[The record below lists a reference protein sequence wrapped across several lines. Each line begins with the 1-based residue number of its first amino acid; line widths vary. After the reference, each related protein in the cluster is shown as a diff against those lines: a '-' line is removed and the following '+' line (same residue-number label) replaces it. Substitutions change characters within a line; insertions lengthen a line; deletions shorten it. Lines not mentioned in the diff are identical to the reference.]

1 MDAARRSH
9 YVRASGRSPRA
20 APKDAFVQFLL
31 FLSAMLAGLTGFM
44 SGERTVEPR
53 QVEQAV
59 AIASV
64 LAEAAPVAADAVT
77 LAPPPAVTVRRSRA
91 KLPPATPR
99 LATLARVDERRL
111 E

>member
-9 YVRASGRSPRA
+9 YVRPSGRSPRA
-20 APKDAFVQFLL
+20 VPKDAFVQFLL

-44 SGERTVEPR
+44 SGERSLEPR

-64 LAEAAPVAADAVT
+64 LAEAAPTAAVAV
-77 LAPPPAVTVRRSRA
+77 APAALPAVTVGRSRA
-91 KLPPATPR
+91 TLPPATPR

>member
-1 MDAARRSH
+1 MDCGAPSH
-9 YVRASGRSPRA
+9 YVRASGRSCGRRRRT
-20 APKDAFVQFLL
+20 FRVQFLL

-59 AIASV
+59 AVASV
-64 LAEAAPVAADAVT
+64 LAEAAPVAAETVALAVPPART
-77 LAPPPAVTVRRSRA
+77 VGRVRTALPAATTRLPGLAP
-91 KLPPATPR
+91 
-99 LATLARVDERRL
+99 VDERRL

>member
-1 MDAARRSH
+1 MDGGARSH
-9 YVRASGRSPRA
+9 YVRASGRSGERRRRT
-20 APKDAFVQFLL
+20 FGLQFLL

-53 QVEQAV
+53 QVERAV

-77 LAPPPAVTVRRSRA
+77 LPAPPAVALGRLRIAPR
-91 KLPPATPR
+91 PATPAR
-99 LATLARVDERRL
+99 ASLAPVDERRL